1 MQIDETKVGK
11 RKDNRGKRRK
21 GIWILG
27 IISEEE
33 RGRVV
38 LEVIEGRD
46 HESIIPIIKKHVA
59 PGTTIKTD
67 CLATYDILKRL
78 GFNHAPVNH
87 SLYLVEPWTGL
98 NTNLIE
104 GSWFHFKA
112 SLPKAGLHSQTD
124 CYGSYLYQFTYQR
137 LTRYQYPDAD
147 PLLVFLRLWGETVKV
162 SATAAQ

>member
-67 CLATYDILKRL
+67 CLVT
-78 GFNHAPVNH
+78 
-87 SLYLVEPWTGL
+87 
-98 NTNLIE
+98 
-104 GSWFHFKA
+104 
-112 SLPKAGLHSQTD
+112 
-124 CYGSYLYQFTYQR
+124 
-137 LTRYQYPDAD
+137 
-147 PLLVFLRLWGETVKV
+147 
-162 SATAAQ
+162 